1 MRRVLLFFFVFSF
14 ILLSPRSAH
23 AEEYF
28 STAYYVT
35 YNVRESGDT
44 HAEMRVTLTNKT
56 KDYFAS
62 SYKIQVGFEHLDNLS
77 ARDPEGLLEPK
88 ITKIEGGSIIEA
100 EFNKN
105 VVGEGNSLTYTITFD
120 TPDIAKKDGD
130 IWEINIPG
138 LEDGNA
144 FASFTAEVKVPPSF
158 GEPAYIKPR
167 QATNTTIFTK
177 EQLGKSGISIA
188 YGEQQVYG
196 FNLFYHLKNSNFF
209 PVRTEIALPPSTNY
223 QDVFIEYLNPKP
235 TNVTIDRDGN
245 WLASYRLA
253 PSEKVTVQTRGTAVV
268 RLTPKKEPLTAKQ
281 IKEYLAEQPY
291 WETSRSEIQ
300 KLAKELKTPRAI
312 YDYLVTNL
320 EYDFSRVEENKPRL
334 GGLGTLQ
341 QKDSAVC
348 LEFSDLFITLARA
361 AGIPAREVDGYANT
375 ENSRQRPLSLVKDIL
390 HAWPEYYDA
399 EKQTWIMIDP
409 TWGNTT
415 GGVDYFDVLDFDHFA
430 FVIRGLDSEYPIP
443 AGGYK
448 YEEDENL
455 KDVNVSFPRFFTPSE
470 TSVSV
475 EFDDKPHYSLLPV
488 NATLTVS
495 NTGAGVVSAQ
505 KIGVATDG
513 LTPTQQNVAIGEIPP
528 FGHIERSLAFK
539 ALPLLTNSAIPLTI
553 TIAGVT
559 LTDSLAIQPIFF
571 SPYVVA
577 GGLFIAILTILIFI
591 IAKKTR
597 SVPVSRP

>member
-1 MRRVLLFFFVFSF
+1 MRRVLLFFAFF
-14 ILLSPRSAH
+14 LLFLYFPSHVIAQ
-23 AEEYF
+23 EYF
-28 STAYYVT
+28 STAYYVI
-35 YNVRESGDT
+35 YDVQESGDT
-44 HAEMRVTLTNKT
+44 QTEMRVTLTNKT

-62 SYKIQVGFEHLDNLS
+62 SYKIQVGFEHIENLS
-77 ARDPEGLLEPK
+77 ARDPEGLLDPK
-88 ITKIEGGSIIEA
+88 ITKVEGGSIIEA

-105 VVGEGNSLTYTITFD
+105 VVGEGNSLTYTISFT

-144 FASFTAEVKVPPSF
+144 FSSFTAEVKAPASF

-167 QATNTTIFTK
+167 QATNSTVFTK
-177 EQLGKSGISIA
+177 EQLGESGISIA
-188 YGEQQVYG
+188 YGDQQIYG
-196 FNLFYHLKNSNFF
+196 FNLFYHLKNSNLF
-209 PVRTEIALPPSTNY
+209 PVRTEIALPPNTNY
-223 QDVFIEYLNPKP
+223 QDVYIEYMNPKP
-235 TNVTIDRDGN
+235 TNVTVDKDGN

-281 IKEYLAEQPY
+281 IKAYLAEQPY

-312 YDYLVTNL
+312 YDYLVQNL

-348 LEFSDLFITLARA
+348 LEFSDLFVTLARA

-390 HAWPEYYDA
+390 HAWPEYYDT
-399 EKQTWIMIDP
+399 EKQTWIMVDP

-455 KDVNVSFPRFFTPSE
+455 KDVNVSFPRFFTPAE

-475 EFDDKPHYSLLPV
+475 EFDDRAHYSLLPLST
-488 NATLTVS
+488 TLTVR
-495 NTGAGVVSAQ
+495 NTGTGVVSAQ
-505 KIGVATDG
+505 KM
-513 LTPTQQNVAIGEIPP
+513 NVVTNMLHPGEQRIAVDAIPP
-528 FGHIERSLAFK
+528 FGHREQSLTFQP
-539 ALPLLTNSAIPLTI
+539 LPFLTNRSIPLTI
-553 TIAGVT
+553 TVAGVSVI
-559 LTDSLAIQPIFF
+559 DSLTVRPIFF
-571 SPYVVA
+571 SPFVIG
-577 GGLFIAILTILIFI
+577 GGLFIAVLTILIYI
-591 IAKKTR
+591 ITKKTR
-597 SVPVSRP
+597 SLPVSRP